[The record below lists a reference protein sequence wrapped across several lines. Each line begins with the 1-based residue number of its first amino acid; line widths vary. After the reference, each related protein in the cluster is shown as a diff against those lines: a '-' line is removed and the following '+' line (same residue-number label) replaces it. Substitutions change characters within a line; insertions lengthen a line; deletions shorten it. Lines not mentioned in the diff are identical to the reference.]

1 MFDFREI
8 GLLYSK
14 ALTKIQ
20 SIVLIAIIVVAA
32 VIGGALFILL
42 NDIRHS
48 SGTIKIGILADL
60 GTPRGDSAL
69 HGAILAAEQ
78 INAQGGILGREVE
91 VVGEDHD
98 ILSGV
103 GPDMVKV
110 SSALTLLITLD
121 NVDFIIGQAPG
132 EAGFVC
138 QDIVAEHK
146 KIFFGFGGVSD
157 EWAKRVMND
166 YNKYKYYFDLVLNQT
181 MGNKGIP
188 DSLVEL
194 RENTGFN
201 TVALLGENL
210 YLKESVIEGFEY
222 LLSEVYGFEVVYA
235 KSFPLETFDF
245 SSYFAAA
252 EAAGAEIVVPFIGG
266 NSGIP
271 FIKEYYDRQ
280 SPMVIYSGVLSVAAA
295 PECWEWT
302 DGKCEHITTSA
313 NPIEVGYP
321 YTTQT
326 LLTRDAYIE
335 RWNENVTGSAATA
348 YDTIRFILL
357 YAIERAG
364 TLETDAVI
372 EALETISIETSSARK
387 FAFTPSHDLMFGENW
402 MDGSYQAIIGF
413 QWQDSMQV
421 PVRPKEILEEAGA
434 SYTFPDWP
442 GPWDNIS

>member
-1 MFDFREI
+1 M
-8 GLLYSK
+8 LNSK

-20 SIVLIAIIVVAA
+20 SIILIVVIIVA
-32 VIGGALFILL
+32 GGAAYVLWSR
-42 NDIRHS
+42 DEHTS
-48 SGTIKIGILADL
+48 ETIKIGILADL
-60 GTPRGDSAL
+60 GTPSGDSAL
-69 HGAILAAEQ
+69 QGAKLAAEQ
-78 INAQGGILGREVE
+78 LNAQGGTLGREVE

-98 ILSGV
+98 ILSDV
-103 GPDMVKV
+103 GSDMVKV
-110 SSALTLLITLD
+110 SSALTLLITRD

-166 YNKYKYYFDLVLNQT
+166 YDKYKYYFNLVLNQT

-194 RENTGFN
+194 REKTGFN
-201 TVALLGENL
+201 KVALLGESL
-210 YLKESVIEGFEY
+210 HLKESVIEGFKY
-222 LLSEVYGFEVVYA
+222 LLTEIYGFEVVYA

-252 EAAGAEIVVPFIGG
+252 EAAGAEIMVPFIGG
-266 NSGIP
+266 DSGIP
-271 FIKEYYDRQ
+271 LIKEYYDRQ

-313 NPIEVGYP
+313 YPIEVGYP
-321 YTTQT
+321 YTSKT
-326 LLTRDAYIE
+326 LPTRDAYIE
-335 RWNENVTGSAATA
+335 RWNENVTSSAANA
-348 YDTIRFILL
+348 YDTIRIILL
-357 YAIERAG
+357 DAIERAG

-372 EALETISIETSSARK
+372 DALESISIETSSARK

-402 MDGSYQAIIGF
+402 MNGSYQAIIGF
-413 QWQDSMQV
+413 QWQDGKQV
-421 PVRPKEILEEAGA
+421 PVRPKEIMEEAEA
-434 SYTFPDWP
+434 SYTFPDWS
-442 GPWDNIS
+442 GPWDKIN

>member
-1 MFDFREI
+1 
-8 GLLYSK
+8 LLDSK
-14 ALTKIQ
+14 ALTKMQ
-20 SIVLIAIIVVAA
+20 SIILVAIIVVAA
-32 VIGGALFILL
+32 VGVAAIVLWNGPKQ
-42 NDIRHS
+42 S
-48 SGTIKIGILADL
+48 SDTIKIGVLADL
-60 GTPRGDSAL
+60 GTPSGDSAL
-69 HGAILAAEQ
+69 HGAMLAAEEL
-78 INAQGGILGREVE
+78 NAQGGILGREVE

-110 SSALTLLITLD
+110 SSALLLLITRD

-166 YNKYKYYFDLVLNQT
+166 YDKYKYYFNLALNQT
-181 MGNKGIP
+181 IGNKGIP

-201 TVALLGENL
+201 KVALLGENL
-210 YLKESVIEGFEY
+210 YLTGSVIDGFKYVLTEI
-222 LLSEVYGFEVVYA
+222 YGFEVVYA

-252 EAAGAEIVVPFIGG
+252 EAAGAEIVVPFIGSD
-266 NSGIP
+266 SGIP

-280 SPMVIYSGVLSVAAA
+280 SPLVIYSGVLSVTAA

-313 NPIEVGYP
+313 KPIEVGYP
-321 YTTQT
+321 YTNKT
-326 LLTRDAYIE
+326 LPTRDAYKE
-335 RWNENVTGSAATA
+335 RWNENITSSAATA

-357 YAIERAG
+357 DAIERAG
-364 TLETDAVI
+364 TIEADAVI
-372 EALETISIETSSARK
+372 DAFECISIETSSARK
-387 FAFTPSHDLMFGENW
+387 FAFTPAHDLMFGENW
-402 MDGSYQAIIGF
+402 MDGSYQSIIVF
-413 QWQDSMQV
+413 QWQNGEMIPIYPQ
-421 PVRPKEILEEAGA
+421 KIMEEAGA
-434 SYTFPDWP
+434 TYTFPDWP
-442 GPWDNIS
+442 GPWDKIS